1 MVGRTSICTEQKKKK
16 AYTKCSSANI
26 HVHVCLYHSCH
37 RMSLGSVVKISISM
51 PIIVDIWVFV
61 SMISFMLGQVEHET
75 HIFLPHRLGIM
86 RRSVGS
92 FVLCFAFGLS
102 LDRVVG
108 YADWSHTFW
117 SCNLGRNGS
126 D

>member
-1 MVGRTSICTEQKKKK
+1 M
-16 AYTKCSSANI
+16 A
-26 HVHVCLYHSCH
+26 LL
-37 RMSLGSVVKISISM
+37 SLGSVVKISIRM

-75 HIFLPHRLGIM
+75 RIFWPHRLSIM
-86 RRSVGS
+86 CRFVGS
-92 FVLCFAFGLS
+92 LVLCFAFGLS
-102 LDRVVG
+102 LDRDVG

-126 D
+126 DWLCNGIFVTFT

>member
-1 MVGRTSICTEQKKKK
+1 M
-16 AYTKCSSANI
+16 
-26 HVHVCLYHSCH
+26 
-37 RMSLGSVVKISISM
+37 KISIRM

-61 SMISFMLGQVEHET
+61 NMISFMLGQVEHET
-75 HIFLPHRLGIM
+75 RIFLPHRLGIM
-86 RRSVGS
+86 RRFVGS

-117 SCNLGRNGS
+117 SCKGWNGS

>member
-1 MVGRTSICTEQKKKK
+1 MV
-16 AYTKCSSANI
+16 
-26 HVHVCLYHSCH
+26 LL
-37 RMSLGSVVKISISM
+37 SLGSVLKISIRR

-75 HIFLPHRLGIM
+75 RIFFCLIGWVLCALLW
-86 RRSVGS
+86 GS
-92 FVLCFAFGLS
+92 FVMCFAFGLS

>member
-1 MVGRTSICTEQKKKK
+1 M
-16 AYTKCSSANI
+16 A
-26 HVHVCLYHSCH
+26 LL
-37 RMSLGSVVKISISM
+37 SLGSVVKISIKM

-75 HIFLPHRLGIM
+75 HIFWPHRLRIM
-86 RRSVGS
+86 CPFVGS
-92 FVLCFAFGLS
+92 LALCFAFGLS

>member
-1 MVGRTSICTEQKKKK
+1 
-16 AYTKCSSANI
+16 
-26 HVHVCLYHSCH
+26 
-37 RMSLGSVVKISISM
+37 M

-75 HIFLPHRLGIM
+75 HIFCLIGWELCA
-86 RRSVGS
+86 VLWEA
-92 FVLCFAFGLS
+92 FVLYFAFGLS